1 MLLLHCEAA
10 AHSVHF
16 SRTLRQAETMD
27 DVKLTELRQRL
38 PAYLKEVEKGRT
50 LRITSRGRVVA
61 RLLPPEDTVE
71 AALARLKALRKTA
84 RIGDVIAPTGERWR
98 AERAGP

>member
-1 MLLLHCEAA
+1 
-10 AHSVHF
+10 
-16 SRTLRQAETMD
+16 MD

-71 AALARLKALRKTA
+71 AARARLKALRKTA
-84 RIGDVIAPTGERWR
+84 LIVFLFFFTGERWR
-98 AERAGP
+98 AERARP